1 MRPLPK
7 LIYTLY
13 RLFSFNY
20 FTMYFFRLMFIFL
33 RIEGSIVQGEGI
45 ISNYVRKLT
54 TEASVLYIKEVAPEK
69 YHDKLIPDYKIGCK
83 D

>member
-1 MRPLPK
+1 
-7 LIYTLY
+7 
-13 RLFSFNY
+13 
-20 FTMYFFRLMFIFL
+20 MFK
-33 RIEGSIVQGEGI
+33 GEGI

-83 D
+83 RLIFDYNYVPSLKDPRIDIKPNALIKLLKMVFC